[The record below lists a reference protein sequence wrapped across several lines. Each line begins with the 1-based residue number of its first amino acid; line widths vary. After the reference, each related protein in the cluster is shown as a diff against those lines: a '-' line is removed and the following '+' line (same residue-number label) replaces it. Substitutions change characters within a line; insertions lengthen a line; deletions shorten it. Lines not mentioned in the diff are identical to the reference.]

1 MGANRTPV
9 EQVRLGVLN
18 ELVGFHIRRAANAFM
33 SDFNET
39 FVDTGVRQILLAILF
54 IVDANPGIY
63 QGQVGRALG
72 IRRANMV
79 ALATELEER
88 GLIKR
93 KVPATNRRALSLTL
107 TDRGREVV
115 AACLKKVRAHERR
128 LLSGFTNDE
137 RALLIDLLARIAT
150 RMPVPEEF

>member
-1 MGANRTPV
+1 
-9 EQVRLGVLN
+9 
-18 ELVGFHIRRAANAFM
+18 M

-39 FVDTGVRQILLAILF
+39 FADTGMRQILLAILF

-63 QGQVGRALG
+63 QGRVGEALG

-79 ALATELEER
+79 ALAAELEER

-93 KVPATNRRALSLTL
+93 KVPAKNRRALCLTL
-107 TDRGREVV
+107 SDRGREVV
-115 AACLKKVRAHERR
+115 ATCLRKVRAHERR
-128 LLSGFTNDE
+128 LLSDFTNDE

-150 RMPVPEEF
+150 KVPVPEEP